1 MTIITGTEVT
11 KTTETAVNAQL
22 EKAIQQ
28 ITEAAEKGKSCTYV
42 LVDSPMF
49 LEVAQLLAKMGYF
62 VKIQVDTSNPFSSVC
77 NFVAW
82 HPAFPLGE
90 VDPNF

>member
-11 KTTETAVNAQL
+11 TTTETTINAQL
-22 EKAIQQ
+22 KKAIQE
-28 ITEAAEKGKSCTYV
+28 ITQAAEQGRSCTYV
-42 LVDSPMF
+42 LDNSPMF

-62 VKIQVDTSNPFSSVC
+62 VKIKVDISSPFSSVC

-82 HPAFPLGE
+82 HPAFPLGT
-90 VDPNF
+90 VDHNF